1 MTESEKICNEIG
13 EKIFS
18 KDFVYENL
26 MYFNKENNKSE
37 LCDALFEYG
46 GIYLALQIK
55 ERKESNGKSEETWME
70 EVVYTEAV
78 NQIIA
83 TIDAIRDMSIE
94 VSNLYHQKVEIS
106 KNNQIFPLV
115 VFENE
120 RIKKYKKIV
129 TIDSVNINIM
139 SIDDYKEMMNVIM
152 IPYDIFNYLLERS
165 NWLNKSS
172 NFPNIII
179 GENIN
184 STTLSLV
191 KTEYDFSNF
200 FKLYMYDGDMK
211 DRDAA
216 LKILSII
223 KSYKNHLTKKGLNR
237 KEYRKILLILQL
249 IRPENALGF
258 IERFEYAWKQSCQDK
273 FDFTK
278 AVQLIYD
285 NKKTSIVFFSVGKTK
300 IENARYYE
308 VLCDAKQ
315 LQQKSDAIILIVFAG
330 DDNNQCQID
339 WIYYERKYVEE
350 PEMFEWY
357 NNVGI
362 YNGIMDKELFTKM
375 CEKLLE
381 E

>member
-1 MTESEKICNEIG
+1 M
-13 EKIFS
+13 
-18 KDFVYENL
+18 
-26 MYFNKENNKSE
+26 
-37 LCDALFEYG
+37 
-46 GIYLALQIK
+46 
-55 ERKESNGKSEETWME
+55 
-70 EVVYTEAV
+70 
-78 NQIIA
+78 
-83 TIDAIRDMSIE
+83 
-94 VSNLYHQKVEIS
+94 
-106 KNNQIFPLV
+106 
-115 VFENE
+115 
-120 RIKKYKKIV
+120 
-129 TIDSVNINIM
+129 
-139 SIDDYKEMMNVIM
+139 
-152 IPYDIFNYLLERS
+152 
-165 NWLNKSS
+165 
-172 NFPNIII
+172 
-179 GENIN
+179 
-184 STTLSLV
+184 
-191 KTEYDFSNF
+191 
-200 FKLYMYDGDMK
+200 
-211 DRDAA
+211 
-216 LKILSII
+216 
-223 KSYKNHLTKKGLNR
+223 
-237 KEYRKILLILQL
+237 LILQL